1 MLLNS
6 VQIGIGVS
14 NIEWAADKV
23 PKTLFE
29 MNGYLREELDV
40 VVVLGKLLQGIEDD
54 LLLLFDDVDRRTK
67 RTESN
72 ELSFKLI

>member
-1 MLLNS
+1 
-6 VQIGIGVS
+6 
-14 NIEWAADKV
+14 
-23 PKTLFE
+23 

-40 VVVLGKLLQGIEDD
+40 VVVLGKLLQGVEDD

-72 ELSFKLI
+72 ELGFKLIQPGTENK